1 MALTWTRNGD
11 TMEATF
17 EGRLRFTVQKEGK
30 IWTMWRWRYLPGGSD
45 RPDGAV
51 FQAKERV
58 KSEAEG
64 IAYANGLHERAY
76 GPERDAQEKAKIELL
91 DQWDRLHGAI
101 QSMLCANVENMTA
114 RAAKLEQ
121 ERQAMVK
128 VIMTAGRKA

>member
-1 MALTWTRNGD
+1 MLTWVKNGD
-11 TMEATF
+11 TMEGTF

-51 FQAKERV
+51 FQAKEKV
-58 KSEAEG
+58 NSQQDG
-64 IAYANGLHERAY
+64 IEYANVLHKNAY
-76 GPERDAQEKAKIELL
+76 GPERDKQEKAKVEFY
-91 DQWDRLHGAI
+91 DQWDRLHTAI

-114 RAAKLEQ
+114 RAEKLEQ

-128 VIMTAGRKA
+128 VINTRKS

>member
-1 MALTWTRNGD
+1 MALTWTKNGD

-51 FQAKERV
+51 FQSKERV
-58 KSEAEG
+58 ASKLDGCE
-64 IAYANGLHERAY
+64 YANRLHNMSY
-76 GPERDAQEKAKIELL
+76 GPKRDAQEKAKVELL
-91 DQWDRLHGAI
+91 DQWDRLHTAI

-128 VIMTAGRKA
+128 VIMTAGRNA